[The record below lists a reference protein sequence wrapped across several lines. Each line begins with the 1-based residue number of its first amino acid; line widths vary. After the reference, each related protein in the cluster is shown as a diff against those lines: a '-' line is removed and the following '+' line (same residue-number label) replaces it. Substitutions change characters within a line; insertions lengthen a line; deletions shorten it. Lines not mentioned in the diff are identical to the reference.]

1 MAEFLSVE
9 IKGADALID
18 QLGLA
23 VRRLEQPREL
33 MQSLGNVLRA
43 NIERRFD
50 TKTDPSGTRWA
61 PWAPATVEKYNR
73 ADTQRK
79 GKRAGE
85 VVRRGTLLERTGR
98 MRNSL
103 TVNAGDSQ
111 VQVGMNRLTDGG
123 KWSIPLLHEFGT
135 TKMPRRGIFLADPD
149 AGTLGAG
156 DEADLNLELVEF
168 LDQVFGV

>member
-1 MAEFLSVE
+1 MADFISVE
-9 IKGADALID
+9 IKGADALVQ

-23 VRRLEQPREL
+23 LRRLEQPRDL
-33 MQSLGNVLRA
+33 MQALGNVLRV

-50 TKTDPSGTRWA
+50 TKTDPTGARWA
-61 PWAPATVEKYNR
+61 PWRPATVEKYNR

-79 GKRAGE
+79 GKRAGQ
-85 VVRRGTLLERTGR
+85 VVKRGTLLERTGQ

-103 TVNAGDSQ
+103 AVNAGDSQ

-135 TKMPRRGIFLADPD
+135 TRMTRRGIFLADPE

-156 DEADLNLELVEF
+156 DEADLNIELVEF
-168 LDQVFGV
+168 LDKVFGD

>member
-1 MAEFLSVE
+1 MADFLSVE
-9 IKGADALID
+9 IKGADALVQ

-23 VRRLEQPREL
+23 LKRLEQPRGL
-33 MQSLGNVLRA
+33 MQALGNVLRV

-50 TKTDPSGTRWA
+50 TKTDPSGQAWK
-61 PWAPATVEKYNR
+61 PWAPATVKAYNR

-79 GKRAGE
+79 GKRQGE
-85 VVRRGTLLERTGR
+85 VVRRGTLLERTGQ

-111 VQVGMNRLTDGG
+111 VEVGMNRLSNGG

-135 TKMPRRGIFLADPD
+135 TKMPRRGIFLADPE

-156 DEADLNLELVEF
+156 DEADLNIELVEF
-168 LDQVFGV
+168 LDQVFGA